1 MGGWLKMN
9 FVKGYPI
16 EKLVDY
22 IAELSNENKYRIEY
36 MDNHPDSIRFELEH
50 ISIENPDIETVFVAE
65 KDGEIQCLFVFDAS
79 NEYTE
84 VIGPFTKSYDITM
97 MQKLFAFA
105 LDHLIPH
112 VKHLEFAINGDNAV
126 ALLFVEEIGAVLYE
140 ENYVLVL
147 PRESYEM
154 KNATQVNVMNEHE
167 LDSVQQLFNR
177 VFPEYR
183 FNYYPETDVEEH
195 VIHVIHNDENNVT
208 GFVHTVVKEEFNDG
222 LISYLGVD
230 EKYRK
235 QGLGSELMHAGLR
248 KIFKH
253 GDITEAYLR
262 ISVDDF
268 HTERFYESFGFEKSI
283 HTKIYR
289 LKLI

>member
-1 MGGWLKMN
+1 MGGWLKMI

-22 IAELSNENKYRIEY
+22 IAELSNENKHRIEY
-36 MDNHPDSIRFELEH
+36 MDNHLDSIRFELEQ
-50 ISIENPDIETVFVAE
+50 IAIENPDIETVYVAE
-65 KDGEIQCLFVFDAS
+65 EDGEVQCLFVFDS
-79 NEYTE
+79 SDDCTE
-84 VIGPFTKSYDITM
+84 VIGPFTKGYDITM
-97 MQKLFAFA
+97 MQELFAFA
-105 LDHLIPH
+105 LDHLIPK
-112 VKHLEFAINGDNAV
+112 VEHLEFAINGDNAV

-147 PRESYEM
+147 PRESYKM
-154 KNATQVNVMNEHE
+154 KEATQVNVMNEHE
-167 LDSVQQLFNR
+167 LDSVQQLFDR

-195 VIHVIHNDENNVT
+195 LIQVTHNDESNVT

-230 EKYRK
+230 EEYRK
-235 QGLGSELMHAGLR
+235 QGLGKELMHAGL
-248 KIFKH
+248 KTIFNH
-253 GDITEAYLR
+253 SDITEAYLR
-262 ISVDDF
+262 INVD
-268 HTERFYESFGFEKSI
+268 EAYIEKFYESFDFEKSI